1 MGPQTVNRIDLS
13 LENRIYDVIAL
24 FIYLHCDVIGH
35 LPMQTWFVYFS
46 LSVQPL
52 STNFGLWWWWSYSS

>member
-1 MGPQTVNRIDLS
+1 MGPQSVNRIDLS
-13 LENRIYDVIAL
+13 HKNHIYDAITL
-24 FIYLHCDVIGH
+24 FIYLHCYVIRH
-35 LPMQTWFVYFS
+35 LLMQTWFVYFS